1 MYFSVKKKRKKEK
14 VSFMVSLPHHFNPV
28 MGHEI
33 LHFPSLFQSIFTL
46 LCCALPVSHWHTNTR
61 LKRMWSSCK
70 KTRVEWPFFM
80 LIPTERARIYARTEG
95 RGFVQIDQRDIC
107 KHTNPFLLF
116 CLCAPHHH
124 HHPGLP
130 LLPLLSVN
138 RSLSL
143 LWRDTPTGSSFQFYD
158 VKKEKLIV

>member
-28 MGHEI
+28 MGREI

-95 RGFVQIDQRDIC
+95 RGFVQIDQRTFANTQTHFCCFACAHPTTTTTLDYPSSRCYLSIAAF
-107 KHTNPFLLF
+107 HYYGVTHPLDHLF
-116 CLCAPHHH
+116 NFTMLKRK
-124 HHPGLP
+124 
-130 LLPLLSVN
+130 N
-138 RSLSL
+138 
-143 LWRDTPTGSSFQFYD
+143 W
-158 VKKEKLIV
+158 

>member
-1 MYFSVKKKRKKEK
+1 
-14 VSFMVSLPHHFNPV
+14 
-28 MGHEI
+28 
-33 LHFPSLFQSIFTL
+33 
-46 LCCALPVSHWHTNTR
+46 
-61 LKRMWSSCK
+61 
-70 KTRVEWPFFM
+70 M

-158 VKKEKLIV
+158 VKKGKLIV

>member
-28 MGHEI
+28 MGREI

-116 CLCAPHHH
+116 CLCAP
-124 HHPGLP
+124 PP
-130 LLPLLSVN
+130 PPPP
-138 RSLSL
+138 
-143 LWRDTPTGSSFQFYD
+143 WITPPPAVICQSQPFIIMAWHTHWIIFSI
-158 VKKEKLIV
+158 LRC